1 MTKGKSPVW
10 TAVMVLFIVIIMLL
24 GAFWVI
30 RAVQHS
36 GSNSDVAVVGN
47 ESISEQ
53 EWVSELK
60 KRYGQETL
68 TQMLN
73 RRVVQ
78 LEADALHI
86 AVSDEEIRDDLAE
99 RMSGYASPQ
108 AFYKEMQT
116 QFGLTPQDLQ
126 QESRYQIQ
134 LEKIATERIEV
145 SDAQVDRYL
154 EQHEQETA
162 QHQYDLAWIET
173 DTEQAAE
180 EAVQRIENGEEFATV
195 AEEMSVDSFSSGKG
209 GALGWIDEDDPFQ
222 PPEVIKVIQQMQA
235 GDIVGPVALSTGHYA
250 VVQVRDIRTPSSS
263 KLQISRETA
272 RRKVALEQAEPLTDI
287 EQKLRSKYKAYI
299 LSASP

>member
-36 GSNSDVAVVGN
+36 GNNSDVAVVGN

-78 LEADALHI
+78 LEADARHI
-86 AVSDEEIRDDLAE
+86 AVSDVEIRDDLAE

-116 QFGLTPQDLQ
+116 QFGLTSQDLQ
-126 QESRYQIQ
+126 EESKYQIQ

-145 SDAQVDRYL
+145 SDAQVDSYL

-173 DTEQAAE
+173 ATEQAAE
-180 EAVQRIENGEEFATV
+180 EAVQRIENGEDFTAV
-195 AEEMSVDSFSSGKG
+195 AEEMSVDSFSSDRG
-209 GALGWIDEDDPFQ
+209 GALGWIDGDDPFQ

-235 GDIVGPVALSTGHYA
+235 GDIMGPIALSTGHYA
-250 VVQVRDIRTPSSS
+250 VVQVRDIRIPSSS

-287 EQKLRSKYKAYI
+287 EHRLRSKYKAYI
-299 LSASP
+299 LSAAP

>member
-1 MTKGKSPVW
+1 MTKVKSPVW

-36 GSNSDVAVVGN
+36 GDQSDVAVVGN

-53 EWVSELK
+53 AWISELK

-68 TQMLN
+68 TQMMN

-78 LEADALHI
+78 LEADARHI
-86 AVSDEEIRDDLAE
+86 TVSDTEIQDDLAE

-116 QFGLTPQDLQ
+116 QFGLTPEDLQ
-126 QESRYQIQ
+126 QESKYQIQ

-145 SDAQVDRYL
+145 SDAQVDNYL
-154 EQHEQETA
+154 QQHAQETK
-162 QHQYDLAWIET
+162 QHQYDLAWIEA

-180 EAVQRIENGEEFATV
+180 EAVQRIESGEDFAAV
-195 AEEMSVDSFSSGKG
+195 AQAMSVDSFSSGKG
-209 GALGWIDEDDPFQ
+209 GALGWIDGDDPFQ
-222 PPEVIKVIQQMQA
+222 PPEVIKVLPQMQA
-235 GDIVGPVALSTGHYA
+235 GDIMGPLALSTGHYA
-250 VVQVRDIRTPSSS
+250 VVQVKDIRTPSSS

-272 RRKVALEQAEPLTDI
+272 RRKVALNQAEPLTEI
-287 EQKLRSKYKAYI
+287 EQQLRSKYDAHI
-299 LSASP
+299 LSAAP

>member
-1 MTKGKSPVW
+1 
-10 TAVMVLFIVIIMLL
+10 MVLFIVIIMLL